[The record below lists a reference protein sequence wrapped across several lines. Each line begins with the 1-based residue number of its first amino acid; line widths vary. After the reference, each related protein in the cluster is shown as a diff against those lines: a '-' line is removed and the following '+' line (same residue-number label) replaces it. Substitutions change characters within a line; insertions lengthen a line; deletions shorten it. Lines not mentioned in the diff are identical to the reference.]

1 MNDSY
6 MGGFNN
12 PLSRGSSLSRERLLV
27 DADRL
32 FSIDW
37 LIRRLLIEIQGSLT
51 PEAIAQHHKLFSTLR
66 QQPDMWFAWQMLRAH
81 HASLTKVEEFK
92 QMFPEGRRLIEALNE
107 EREDTI
113 KKFMRFVP
121 SKRWDS
127 LRDDDRSWREYA
139 RLLYPMKDK
148 NALIEQE
155 FFQLVDYICVL
166 TDGLCGRW
174 NQLTPVSD
182 EADSSEASASAADL
196 DAVQPRAEFKA
207 LLKGSWFDKHC
218 SDKEKYDANWREKFV
233 EALFKS
239 PYAQTIIASWADRSL
254 VDMFGIIGI
263 LKDEGVMRE
272 GLSDLA
278 LARSVLACTTIQK
291 KDKTISK
298 YIGDAKKH
306 PCYYWVKEYLA
317 GQAVG

>member
-1 MNDSY
+1 
-6 MGGFNN
+6 
-12 PLSRGSSLSRERLLV
+12 
-27 DADRL
+27 
-32 FSIDW
+32 
-37 LIRRLLIEIQGSLT
+37 
-51 PEAIAQHHKLFSTLR
+51 
-66 QQPDMWFAWQMLRAH
+66 
-81 HASLTKVEEFK
+81 
-92 QMFPEGRRLIEALNE
+92 
-107 EREDTI
+107 
-113 KKFMRFVP
+113 MRFVP

-239 PYAQTIIASWADRSL
+239 PYAQTIIESWADRSL

-278 LARSVLACTTIQK
+278 LAKSVLDCTTIQK

-298 YIGDAKKH
+298 YMGDAKKL

-317 GQAVG
+317 GQVVE

>member
-174 NQLTPVSD
+174 NQLIPVSD
-182 EADSSEASASAADL
+182 EADSAEASASVADL
-196 DAVQPRAEFKA
+196 DAVQPRAEFKTM
-207 LLKGSWFDKHC
+207 LKGSWFDKHC
-218 SDKEKYDANWREKFV
+218 SDKEKYDTNWREKFV

-239 PYAQTIIASWADRSL
+239 PYAQTIIASWDDRSL

-317 GQAVG
+317 G

>member
-6 MGGFNN
+6 MGGFSN

-37 LIRRLLIEIQGSLT
+37 LIRRLLVEIQGSLT

-113 KKFMRFVP
+113 KKFMRFVA
-121 SKRWDS
+121 SKRWES

-174 NQLTPVSD
+174 NQLISV
-182 EADSSEASASAADL
+182 SEAELSDALTIAPDL

-207 LLKGSWFDKHC
+207 MLKGPWFDKYC
-218 SDKEKYDANWREKFV
+218 SDKAKYDTNWREKFV

-239 PYAQTIIASWADRSL
+239 PYAQAIIDSWADRSL

>member
-1 MNDSY
+1 
-6 MGGFNN
+6 MGGFSN

-37 LIRRLLIEIQGSLT
+37 LIKRLLVEIQGSLT

-66 QQPDMWFAWQMLRAH
+66 QQPDLWFAWQMLRAH
-81 HASLTKVEEFK
+81 HASLAKVEEFR

-139 RLLYPMKDK
+139 RLLFPMKDK
-148 NALIEQE
+148 NAQIEQE
-155 FFQLVDYICVL
+155 FVLLVDYICVL
-166 TDGLCGRW
+166 TDGLYGRW
-174 NQLTPVSD
+174 NQQTPVS
-182 EADSSEASASAADL
+182 EADSADISTSAPDL

-207 LLKGSWFDKHC
+207 MLKGPWFDKYC
-218 SDKEKYDANWREKFV
+218 SNKAKYDTNWREKFV

-239 PYAQTIIASWADRSL
+239 PYAQTIIESWADRSL

>member
-174 NQLTPVSD
+174 NQLTPVS
-182 EADSSEASASAADL
+182 EADSAGISTSAPDL
-196 DAVQPRAEFKA
+196 DAVQPRAELKA
-207 LLKGSWFDKHC
+207 MLKGPWFDKYC
-218 SDKEKYDANWREKFV
+218 SNKAKYDTNWREKFV

-239 PYAQTIIASWADRSL
+239 RYSQAIIESWADRSL

>member
-1 MNDSY
+1 
-6 MGGFNN
+6 
-12 PLSRGSSLSRERLLV
+12 LSRGSSLSRERLLV

-37 LIRRLLIEIQGSLT
+37 LIKRLLVEIQGSLT

-66 QQPDMWFAWQMLRAH
+66 QQPDLWFAWQMLRAH
-81 HASLTKVEEFK
+81 HASLAKVEEFR

-139 RLLYPMKDK
+139 RLLFPMKDK
-148 NALIEQE
+148 NAQIEQE
-155 FFQLVDYICVL
+155 FFLLVDYICVL

-174 NQLTPVSD
+174 NQLTPVS
-182 EADSSEASASAADL
+182 EADSADISTSAPDL

-207 LLKGSWFDKHC
+207 MLKGPWFDKYC
-218 SDKEKYDANWREKFV
+218 SNKAKYDTNWREKFV

-239 PYAQTIIASWADRSL
+239 PYAQTIIESWADRSL

>member
-6 MGGFNN
+6 MGGFSN

-37 LIRRLLIEIQGSLT
+37 LIKRLLIEIQGSLT

-66 QQPDMWFAWQMLRAH
+66 QQPDMWFAWQMLRTH
-81 HASLTKVEEFK
+81 HASLAKVEEFR

-113 KKFMRFVP
+113 KKFMRFVA

-155 FFQLVDYICVL
+155 FFLLVDYICVL

-174 NQLTPVSD
+174 NQLTP
-182 EADSSEASASAADL
+182 ASEAEQSDALTSAPDL

-207 LLKGSWFDKHC
+207 MLKGSWFDKYC
-218 SDKEKYDANWREKFV
+218 SNKVKYDTNWREKFV

-239 PYAQTIIASWADRSL
+239 PYAQAIIESWADRSL

-263 LKDEGVMRE
+263 LKDDGVMRE
-272 GLSDLA
+272 GVSDLA

-306 PCYYWVKEYLA
+306 PCYYWVREYLA
-317 GQAVG
+317 GQAVE

>member
-81 HASLTKVEEFK
+81 HASLAKVEEFR

-174 NQLTPVSD
+174 NQLTPVS
-182 EADSSEASASAADL
+182 EADSADISTSAPDL

-207 LLKGSWFDKHC
+207 MLKGPWFDKYC
-218 SDKEKYDANWREKFV
+218 SNKAKYDTNWREKFV

-239 PYAQTIIASWADRSL
+239 RYSQAIIESWADRSL

-298 YIGDAKKH
+298 YIGDARKH
-306 PCYYWVKEYLA
+306 PCYYWVKEYLS

>member
-6 MGGFNN
+6 MGGFSN

-32 FSIDW
+32 FTIDW
-37 LIRRLLIEIQGSLT
+37 LIKRLLVEIHGSLT
-51 PEAIAQHHKLFSTLR
+51 PETIAQHHKLFSTLR
-66 QQPDMWFAWQMLRAH
+66 QQPDLWFAWQMLRAH
-81 HASLTKVEEFK
+81 HASLAKVEEFR

-113 KKFMRFVP
+113 KKFMKFVA

-174 NQLTPVSD
+174 NQLIPVS
-182 EADSSEASASAADL
+182 EAEPSDALTFAPDL

-207 LLKGSWFDKHC
+207 MLKGPWFDKYC
-218 SDKEKYDANWREKFV
+218 SDKRKYDTNWREKFV

-239 PYAQTIIASWADRSL
+239 PYAQAIIDSWADRSL

-278 LARSVLACTTIQK
+278 LAKSVLDCTTIQK

-298 YIGDAKKH
+298 YMGDAKKL

-317 GQAVG
+317 GQVVE

>member
-6 MGGFNN
+6 MGGFSN

-37 LIRRLLIEIQGSLT
+37 LIKRLLVEIQGSLT

-66 QQPDMWFAWQMLRAH
+66 QQPDLWFAWQMLRAH
-81 HASLTKVEEFK
+81 HASLAKVEEFK

-113 KKFMRFVP
+113 KKFMRFVA

-166 TDGLCGRW
+166 T
-174 NQLTPVSD
+174 
-182 EADSSEASASAADL
+182 SAPDL

-207 LLKGSWFDKHC
+207 LLKGPWFDKYC
-218 SDKEKYDANWREKFV
+218 SDKAKYDTNWREKFV

-239 PYAQTIIASWADRSL
+239 PYAQTIIESWDDRSL

-278 LARSVLACTTIQK
+278 LAKSVLDCTTIQK

-298 YIGDAKKH
+298 YMGDAKKL

-317 GQAVG
+317 GQVVE

>member
-37 LIRRLLIEIQGSLT
+37 LIKRLLIEIQGSLT

-174 NQLTPVSD
+174 NQLTP
-182 EADSSEASASAADL
+182 ASEAEPSDALTFAPDL

-207 LLKGSWFDKHC
+207 MLKGPWFDKYC
-218 SDKEKYDANWREKFV
+218 SNKAKYDTNWREKFV

-239 PYAQTIIASWADRSL
+239 PYAQAIIESWADRSL

>member
-6 MGGFNN
+6 MGGFSN

-174 NQLTPVSD
+174 NQLIPVSD
-182 EADSSEASASAADL
+182 EADSAEASASAADL

-207 LLKGSWFDKHC
+207 LLKGPWFDKYC
-218 SDKEKYDANWREKFV
+218 SDKAKYDTNWREKFV

-239 PYAQTIIASWADRSL
+239 PYAQAIIDSWADRSL

-278 LARSVLACTTIQK
+278 LAKSVLDCTTIQK

-298 YIGDAKKH
+298 YMGDAKKL

-317 GQAVG
+317 GQVVG

>member
-66 QQPDMWFAWQMLRAH
+66 QQPDLWFAWQMLRAH
-81 HASLTKVEEFK
+81 HASLAKVEEFR

-139 RLLYPMKDK
+139 RLLFPMKDK
-148 NALIEQE
+148 NAQIEQE
-155 FFQLVDYICVL
+155 FFLLVDYICVL

-174 NQLTPVSD
+174 NQLTPVS
-182 EADSSEASASAADL
+182 EADSADISTSTPDL
-196 DAVQPRAEFKA
+196 DAVQARAEFKA
-207 LLKGSWFDKHC
+207 MLKGPWLDKYC
-218 SDKEKYDANWREKFV
+218 SNKAKYDTNWREKFV

-239 PYAQTIIASWADRSL
+239 PYAQTIIESWADRSL

>member
-6 MGGFNN
+6 MGGFSN

-37 LIRRLLIEIQGSLT
+37 LIKRLLVEIQGSLT

-66 QQPDMWFAWQMLRAH
+66 QQPDLWFAWQMLRAH
-81 HASLTKVEEFK
+81 HASLAKVEEFK

-113 KKFMRFVP
+113 KKFMRFVA

-166 TDGLCGRW
+166 TDGLCGR
-174 NQLTPVSD
+174 
-182 EADSSEASASAADL
+182 
-196 DAVQPRAEFKA
+196 
-207 LLKGSWFDKHC
+207 
-218 SDKEKYDANWREKFV
+218 
-233 EALFKS
+233 
-239 PYAQTIIASWADRSL
+239 
-254 VDMFGIIGI
+254 
-263 LKDEGVMRE
+263 
-272 GLSDLA
+272 
-278 LARSVLACTTIQK
+278 
-291 KDKTISK
+291 
-298 YIGDAKKH
+298 
-306 PCYYWVKEYLA
+306 
-317 GQAVG
+317 

>member
-155 FFQLVDYICVL
+155 FFLLVDYICVL

-174 NQLTPVSD
+174 NQLIPVS

-207 LLKGSWFDKHC
+207 LLKGSWFD
-218 SDKEKYDANWREKFV
+218 
-233 EALFKS
+233 
-239 PYAQTIIASWADRSL
+239 

>member
-6 MGGFNN
+6 MGGFSN

-37 LIRRLLIEIQGSLT
+37 LIKRLLVEIQGSLT

-66 QQPDMWFAWQMLRAH
+66 QQPDLWFAWQMLRAH
-81 HASLTKVEEFK
+81 HASLAKVEEFR

-148 NALIEQE
+148 NALIEKE

-174 NQLTPVSD
+174 NQLTP
-182 EADSSEASASAADL
+182 ASEAETLDASTSAPDL
-196 DAVQPRAEFKA
+196 DAVQPRAEFKTM
-207 LLKGSWFDKHC
+207 LKGSWFDKYC
-218 SDKEKYDANWREKFV
+218 SNKTKYDTNWREKFV

-239 PYAQTIIASWADRSL
+239 QYAQAIIESWADRSL

-263 LKDEGVMRE
+263 MKKEGVFRE
-272 GLSDLA
+272 GVSDLA
-278 LARSVLACTTIQK
+278 LAQSVLDCTTIQK
-291 KDKTISK
+291 KNKTISK

-306 PCYYWVKEYLA
+306 PCYYWVREYLA
-317 GQAVG
+317 GQAVE

>member
-81 HASLTKVEEFK
+81 HASLAKVEEFK

-196 DAVQPRAEFKA
+196 TNY
-207 LLKGSWFDKHC
+207 S
-218 SDKEKYDANWREKFV
+218 
-233 EALFKS
+233 
-239 PYAQTIIASWADRSL
+239 TMI
-254 VDMFGIIGI
+254 
-263 LKDEGVMRE
+263 
-272 GLSDLA
+272 
-278 LARSVLACTTIQK
+278 RSVQY
-291 KDKTISK
+291 ISFLQLCCRSA
-298 YIGDAKKH
+298 GAGCFSRESL
-306 PCYYWVKEYLA
+306 PGNTNAVYYKVNRVRRAVSDMQRLSA
-317 GQAVG
+317 GFFLVVFGSFLSINGAVGFINVLADFAVLPPALGSCR

>member
-1 MNDSY
+1 
-6 MGGFNN
+6 MGGFSN

-139 RLLYPMKDK
+139 RLLFPMKDK
-148 NALIEQE
+148 NAQIEQE
-155 FFQLVDYICVL
+155 FFLLVDYICVL

-174 NQLTPVSD
+174 NQLTPVS
-182 EADSSEASASAADL
+182 EAEPSDALTIAPDL

-207 LLKGSWFDKHC
+207 MLKGPWFDKYC
-218 SDKEKYDANWREKFV
+218 SNKAKYDTNWREKFV

-239 PYAQTIIASWADRSL
+239 PYAQTIIESWADRSL